1 MKRQGWIVMDGKAL
15 YFLMASAGFLVYA
28 IAFQW
33 TKSEKK
39 ARVIVGIVALI
50 VLAIIYDVNIS

>member
-1 MKRQGWIVMDGKAL
+1 MMDGKAL